1 MLEFLRHAF
10 PLQRRDLDR
19 GGLLV
24 IYLFFIGAAY
34 MMARIARDALFLA
47 QYPADMLPYADV
59 TVALMVPL
67 VVGPYIWIGERAG
80 LRRALIGSLI
90 LFGLGGL
97 VSVAFIDSSLMSPVC
112 YVLIGVFG
120 VLAPAQG
127 WTLAN
132 YVLAPREAKRLFG
145 LVAAGASAG
154 AMFGG
159 LAARVLTEAFGAA
172 SLLPV
177 TALLLFVATGVVE
190 KVWRRR
196 PADLADLD
204 SRPAGGRPSRSLREG
219 LRVVAD
225 SSYLRAVAAVIGLS
239 SLVTYVIGWQF
250 KAFVRQF
257 VFETAGPG
265 AGRDALASFFG
276 GFEAAAGVACL
287 CIQILLTTGLLRR
300 SALRTVLFALP
311 VGLLLGSFG
320 LLISGSLVALM
331 LPRAIDRVIRYSID
345 KPAVELLYLP
355 VPLSQKLA
363 AKSFID
369 TVVWR
374 AGDGIG
380 GSALLA
386 VVTLGGLSAVQ
397 LTWVVMAL
405 IVLWLLAA
413 ALAYRRYLTTL
424 EDSLQRHRVDVE
436 RAATPILDRATT
448 DMLATRLEAVD
459 PREILYALDLMSAS
473 PHQGAHPAVRGLL
486 DHPAPE
492 VRRRALE
499 ILGGNGD
506 PVMVEKVETL
516 LCDPSLEVRTEAL
529 LYLARYADVDPVT
542 RLQDLG
548 DFTDASIR
556 GAVVA
561 VLTRLGEERHDSA
574 QMIFETMVS
583 EDGPEGRETRREA
596 ARLAESLPVLF
607 EEPLRRLLQD
617 EDVEVTRAAIH
628 AARRHGALPFADV
641 LIGHLGHPALRNDAR
656 EALSEVGPD
665 LLEHLARILDDPQ
678 APPELRQVLPEIVE
692 HIGGDEAAA
701 LLADRLLENNAAL
714 RLGSLRV
721 LSRLRERRADL
732 EIDTWA
738 LEAALGAEIL
748 GHYRSYQILG
758 ALERSPLQDEPAT
771 RGLRIAMVEELER
784 IFLLLG
790 LLYPGTDF
798 RAAWHALRSG
808 NPVLRDQAL
817 DLLETQLRPAMRKLL
832 VPLIDPEVP
841 GEKRMRMGEQLAGTP
856 VEGPIQAVKALAIT
870 GDPWLRSCAAYAIG
884 AQGLRELDSYLEA
897 WQNDPDPLLRET
909 VRQAW
914 QQLRELDPGHEP
926 RPQRVD

>member
-1 MLEFLRHAF
+1 MLEFLRRAF
-10 PLQRRDLDR
+10 PLQRGDVAR

-24 IYLFFIGAAY
+24 VYLFFIGAAY

-67 VVGPYIWIGERAG
+67 IVGPYIWLGERTG

-97 VSVAFIDSSLMSPVC
+97 ASVAFIDSALMSPVC
-112 YVLIGVFG
+112 YVFIGVFG

-154 AMFGG
+154 ATFGG
-159 LAARVLTEAFGAA
+159 LLSRVLTEVLGATI
-172 SLLPV
+172 LLPV
-177 TALLLFVATGVVE
+177 TALLLFVASAVVE

-196 PADLADLD
+196 PAEFADLE
-204 SRPAGGRPSRSLREG
+204 SRATNARPSKSLRES
-219 LRVVAD
+219 LRVVMD

-239 SLVTYVIGWQF
+239 SLVTYVVGWQF

-265 AGRDALASFFG
+265 GGRDALASFLG

-287 CIQILLTTGLLRR
+287 FIQVLLTAGLLRR

-311 VGLLLGSFG
+311 VGLLLGSVG
-320 LLISGSLVALM
+320 ILISGSLVALM
-331 LPRAIDRVIRYSID
+331 LPRAVDRVVRYSID

-355 VPLSQKLA
+355 VPLSVKLP

-380 GSALLA
+380 GTALLA
-386 VVTLGGLSAVQ
+386 VVTIGGLSATH
-397 LTWVVMAL
+397 LTWVVIPL
-405 IVLWLLAA
+405 IGLWLAAA
-413 ALAYRRYLTTL
+413 ALAYRRYVATL
-424 EDSLQRHRVDVE
+424 EESLQQHRLDVE
-436 RAATPILDRATT
+436 RATSPILDRATT

-459 PREILYALDLMSAS
+459 PKEILYALDLMSAG

-499 ILGGNGD
+499 ILGASGD
-506 PVMVEKVETL
+506 PTIVEKVETL
-516 LCDPSLEVRTEAL
+516 LRDPRLEVRTEAL
-529 LYLARYADVDPVT
+529 LYLARHADVDPVT

-548 DFTDASIR
+548 DYTDASIR
-556 GAVVA
+556 GAVIS
-561 VLTRLGEERHDSA
+561 VLTRLGEERYHSA
-574 QMIFETMVS
+574 RLLFEAMVA
-583 EDGPEGRETRREA
+583 EEGPEGRETRREA
-596 ARLAESLPVLF
+596 ARLAESLPTLF
-607 EEPLRRLLQD
+607 EEPMRRLLQD
-617 EDVEVTRAAIH
+617 GDVEVARAAIR
-628 AARRHGALPFADV
+628 AARRHGALPFADI
-641 LIGHLGHPALRNDAR
+641 LITHLGDPGLRDDAR
-656 EALSEVGPD
+656 EALAEVGPD
-665 LLEHLARILDDPQ
+665 LLEPLGRILDDPQ
-678 APPELRQVLPEIVE
+678 SPPELRQALPDIVE
-692 HIGGDEAAA
+692 RIGGDEAAA
-701 LLADRLLENNAAL
+701 LLAARLLENNAAL
-714 RLGSLRV
+714 RLSSLRV
-721 LSRLRERRADL
+721 LARLRERRPDL
-732 EIDTWA
+732 QIDAWA

-758 ALERSPLQDEPAT
+758 ALERSSLQDEPAT

-784 IFLLLG
+784 VFLLLG

-817 DLLETQLRPAMRKLL
+817 DLLESQLRPAMRTLL
-832 VPLIDPEVP
+832 VPLIDPEVA
-841 GEKRMRMGEQLAGTP
+841 GEKRMQIGEQLAGTP
-856 VEGPIQAVKALAIT
+856 VDSPVQAVKALAIT

-884 AQGLRELDSYLEA
+884 AQGLNELDSYLEE
-897 WQNDPDPLLRET
+897 WQHDPDPLLRET

-914 QQLRELDPGHEP
+914 QQLGDRDGEGDGTS
-926 RPQRVD
+926 